1 MFRGMS
7 KPLQNQP
14 KSTHHIDHSVKE
26 AMGGMNVQVALV
38 NSTWLAFSPNA
49 CDIRLKMTEVCIK
62 EIKGNILVFDTFWQK
77 GQLSKAAPF
86 RRVHQQ
92 NPHASHRAAA
102 VNQSAFLAPKA

>member
-1 MFRGMS
+1 MVSTAERQNLTGRTAITSWKKNQKMFRGMS
-7 KPLQNQP
+7 KHLQNQS

-62 EIKGNILVFDTFWQK
+62 EIKGNIWVFDTF
-77 GQLSKAAPF
+77 
-86 RRVHQQ
+86 
-92 NPHASHRAAA
+92 
-102 VNQSAFLAPKA
+102 